1 MARRRLQKR
10 FTEQSIERLN
20 YNPAAAPPSG
30 RMEIEDE
37 VCPGLLLRVT
47 PRGVKSFSVIY
58 KVPGEGG
65 TNAKGRLVVGSQHR
79 ITLGSTPPLEL
90 TEARAQARKIIQ
102 TATEGRD
109 PRDDRRERNLVRHS
123 NKFAAAQRRFI
134 DLEIKPNV
142 KAWKTVEGVL
152 RLHVEPLWADK
163 PIQDIRR
170 SDVHELLDGLVANG
184 KMAIARE
191 ARKHLSRF
199 FNWAVDR
206 EIIKDSPIH
215 GLKRGDLEKNEEA
228 GRALTDAELRYIWH
242 AAGSLGYPFGPMY
255 QMLMLTGQRRNEWA
269 AASRSEIKSD
279 KRWLEVP
286 KARYKGG
293 RDHIVPISDEVWSI
307 FDTLPAWAGNDYFIF
322 STRDGEVPVSGFSK
336 AKLRLDEAA
345 LKAMIADD
353 PTAKLAYYRVH
364 DFRVTCETRLAN
376 LGFNQEIR
384 DSVLGHAKPGLQK
397 TYNKHG
403 YIEEKKLA
411 LATYAKHVASLVYGR
426 KQAEETPL
434 AVRLQNMSV
443 R

>member
-10 FTEQSIERLN
+10 FTEQGIERLN
-20 YNPAAAPPSG
+20 YDPAVAPLSG

-65 TNAKGRLVVGSQHR
+65 TNANGRLIVGSQHR

-90 TEARAQARKIIQ
+90 KAAREQARKIIQ

-109 PRDDRRERNLVRHS
+109 PRDDRRERNLIRHS
-123 NKFAAAQRRFI
+123 NKFTAAQKRFI
-134 DLEIKPNV
+134 ELEIKPNV
-142 KAWKTVEGVL
+142 KAWKTVESVL
-152 RLHVEPLWADK
+152 RLHVEPQWGDR

-170 SDVHELLDGLVANG
+170 SDVHELLDGLVERG
-184 KMAIARE
+184 KMPIARE
-191 ARKHLSRF
+191 VRKHLSRF

-228 GRALTDAELRYIWH
+228 GRALTDVELRYIWH
-242 AAGSLGYPFGPMY
+242 SASALGYPFGPLY
-255 QMLMLTGQRRNEWA
+255 QLLLLTGQRRNEWA
-269 AASRSEIKSD
+269 AASRSEINTE

-293 RDHIVPISDEVWSI
+293 RDHIVPMSDEVWSI
-307 FDTLPAWAGNDYFIF
+307 FDSLPAWTGNDYLIF
-322 STRDGEVPVSGFSK
+322 STRSGSVPVSGFSK

-345 LKAMIADD
+345 LAAMRADD
-353 PTAKLAYYRVH
+353 SAAKLGYYRVH

-376 LGFNQEIR
+376 LGFSQEVR
-384 DSVLGHAKPGLQK
+384 DAVLGHAKPGLQK

-403 YIEEKKLA
+403 YFEEKKLA
-411 LATYAKHVASLVYGR
+411 LATYSKHI
-426 KQAEETPL
+426 
-434 AVRLQNMSV
+434 MSV
-443 R
+443 VS